1 METILIEKKWKKMTK
16 RQIIK
21 SRITSQNRYNRKEN
35 GFRSFFKRIEDERLA
50 TLPMFDKL
58 QGIIMSD
65 GHLSPV
71 SITGKSCFRLTQR
84 YDRYELIQTTR
95 DFLNSLGFI
104 TYEREFIIENLATK
118 YVQLATYHY
127 TYFGN
132 LRKQWYKNGN
142 GKKYVSDRFTLNEKS
157 LAYWFMCDGS
167 AKRQGNVTIIHLAT
181 YGFDEKSNSN
191 LLSELKRLGL
201 KVILTKKQTI
211 TKFQNQL
218 NNYLDYVKGFC
229 YLGYSKRKKK
239 YVLKMSKRTWWIR
252 RTRKKMELQGRA
264 E

>member
-21 SRITSQNRYNRKEN
+21 
-35 GFRSFFKRIEDERLA
+35 
-50 TLPMFDKL
+50 
-58 QGIIMSD
+58 
-65 GHLSPV
+65 
-71 SITGKSCFRLTQR
+71 
-84 YDRYELIQTTR
+84 TTR

-191 LLSELKRLGL
+191 LLSELKPVGL
-201 KVILTKKQTI
+201 KAILTNAKNGYYININQKESVFRFYDLISPYILDCFKYKIKEPKVILTKKQTI